1 MQLFYNCYQQVIT
14 VILGGDKMK
23 ERLEVLKKMKE
34 ELKLYKEYL
43 LRIKFNNEM
52 RQKEKPKTLIKK
64 I

>member
-1 MQLFYNCYQQVIT
+1 
-14 VILGGDKMK
+14 MK

-43 LRIKFNNEM
+43 LRIKFNNEI